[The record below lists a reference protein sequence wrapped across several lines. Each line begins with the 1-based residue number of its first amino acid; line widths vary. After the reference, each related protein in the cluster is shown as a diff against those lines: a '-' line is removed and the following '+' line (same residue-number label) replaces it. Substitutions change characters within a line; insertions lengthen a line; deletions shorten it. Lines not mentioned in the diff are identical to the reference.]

1 MESCR
6 HASVLAG
13 GTGGAA
19 PHVLALKG
27 MGEMQRAVQG
37 LAENQLL
44 LIRRRCFSFRRKMV
58 GSFGKT
64 ALQAQT

>member
-6 HASVLAG
+6 HACVLAG
-13 GTGGAA
+13 GTVGAA

-27 MGEMQRAVQG
+27 MGEMQRAVQS

-44 LIRRRCFSFRRKMV
+44 LIRRRYFSFRCKMV
-58 GSFGKT
+58 GSFGKI
-64 ALQAQT
+64 ALEAQT